1 MSIDAMVEA
10 AGRGTTEWLMH
21 GVWQTTAVALAAAG
35 VLALMRHRSARS
47 RYAVGC
53 LALTLLVA
61 GPSASVLLASRTVTV
76 AEPVGSPAMA
86 AAPGG
91 LFQTEALAGT
101 AFTPPLEPSP
111 SPFTAFTARLPSA
124 LVMLWLV
131 GAVAA
136 LAWRM
141 VASRRAARQWLD
153 ASTPAP
159 VELHLLARRVAEQLG
174 LRRPVEVLESSRVP
188 SPLVL
193 GAVRPALVLPRGAS
207 ERLSPA
213 QLEAVLAHELA
224 HVQRRDPAANLAQ
237 HLVEALFFFHPAARW
252 LSQRVRLEREHC
264 CDDAAVHLCG
274 DARMYSGALLGLEEL
289 RQQGF
294 ALGVGTHP
302 LAARVRRL
310 LGHGP
315 VGEAAGGM
323 RRAVSV
329 GGALAVLAV
338 SGMAWAWEAP
348 ADAELGTAAC
358 TQAVYPKDFSATA
371 TWRNEGRVIRSRL
384 FVSRCGRILLEPAD
398 GSKAPAMLYDAT
410 TLERVAL
417 DPTERTHAALTRM
430 DELGLPLHLSGG
442 CTENQARCEGQ
453 GQETVA
459 GRSTR
464 RWLRRHTPNDTV
476 TQWFDDEL
484 GYPVREESDLF
495 GTITLTDIQIGEQRA
510 ERFFIPSDYRAEP
523 L

>member
-1 MSIDAMVEA
+1 MSMDALVEA
-10 AGRGTTEWLMH
+10 VGRGTTSWLMH
-21 GVWQTTAVALAAAG
+21 GVWQTTAVALVAAG

-61 GPSASVLLASRTVTV
+61 GPSASVLLASWTPAV
-76 AEPVGSPAMA
+76 AGPGGIPAMA
-86 AAPGG
+86 EAPGRHV
-91 LFQTEALAGT
+91 QAEASAMTVFAPPLESSSSEYT
-101 AFTPPLEPSP
+101 AFTI
-111 SPFTAFTARLPSA
+111 RLSSA
-124 LVMLWLV
+124 LVMLWLA
-131 GAVAA
+131 GAVAG
-136 LAWRM
+136 LVWRM

-153 ASTPAP
+153 AATPAP
-159 VELHLLARRVAEQLG
+159 VELHLMACRVAERLG

-193 GAVRPALVLPRGAS
+193 GAVRPVLVLPRGAS
-207 ERLSPA
+207 ERLTPA

-224 HVQRRDPAANLAQ
+224 HVQRRDPVANLAQ

-274 DARMYSGALLGLEEL
+274 DARMYSSALLGLEEL

-294 ALGVGTHP
+294 ALGAGTHP
-302 LAARVRRL
+302 LAARVQRL

-315 VGEAAGGM
+315 VGEGASGM

-338 SGMAWAWEAP
+338 SGVAWDWEAP
-348 ADAELGTAAC
+348 EDEGFGTAAC
-358 TQAVYPKDFSATA
+358 TQAVYPKDFSAIA
-371 TWRNEGRVIRSRL
+371 TWRNDGRAIRSRI
-384 FVSRCGRILLEPAD
+384 FVSRCGRIRLESAD
-398 GSKAPAMLYDAT
+398 GAKVPVLLYDAT

-417 DPTERTHAALTRM
+417 DDTARTHAAAPRM
-430 DELGLPLHLSGG
+430 DELGLPLHLPGG
-442 CTENQARCEGQ
+442 CTENKARCESQ
-453 GQETVA
+453 GQKTVA

-464 RWLRRHTPNDTV
+464 RWHRRHTPNDTV

-495 GTITLTDIQIGEQRA
+495 GTLTLTDIQVGAQRA
-510 ERFFIPSDYRAEP
+510 DRFFIPSGYQAGP
-523 L
+523 H